1 MYPRWRVGGE
11 REGDGREGA
20 LLLLSIDLKKRG
32 RIIFAHPFLGKIH
45 SWKKR
50 SFIDLAK
57 NGEIGKK
64 LRLLQTFVAPSFLI
78 NDENRKT
85 RYFFVVH

>member
-32 RIIFAHPFLGKIH
+32 RIIFAHPFLENPLLEETKLH
-45 SWKKR
+45 R
-50 SFIDLAK
+50 SREEWR
-57 NGEIGKK
+57 NREEIAI
-64 LRLLQTFVAPSFLI
+64 VANFCRSIVPY
-78 NDENRKT
+78 K
-85 RYFFVVH
+85 